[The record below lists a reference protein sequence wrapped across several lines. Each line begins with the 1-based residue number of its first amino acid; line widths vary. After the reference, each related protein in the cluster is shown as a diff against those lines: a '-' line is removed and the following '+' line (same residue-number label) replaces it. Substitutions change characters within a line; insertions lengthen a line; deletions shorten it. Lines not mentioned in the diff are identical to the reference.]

1 MGFWGWSLLI
11 FGGVVFVGAI
21 IQGWTE
27 GSNNVQVGKSNGYS
41 PSDMAKY
48 GAPKPQMICPHCQTK
63 GRVLTKPVTKKKG
76 ISGAKATGALL
87 TGGVSIIATGL
98 SQKDQVT
105 EAHCTN
111 CSSTWH
117 F

>member
-1 MGFWGWSLLI
+1 MSFWVWIIII
-11 FGGVVFVGAI
+11 FVGVAFIGAI

-27 GSNNVQVGKSNGYS
+27 GSNNLAVGKANGYS
-41 PSDMAKY
+41 PTDMAKY
-48 GAPKPQMICPHCQTK
+48 GVPKPQMVCPHCQTK
-63 GRVLTKPVTKKKG
+63 GRVLSKPAIKKNG
-76 ISGAKATGALL
+76 ISGSKAAGALL
-87 TGGVSIIATGL
+87 TGGVSIVATGL
-98 SQKDQVT
+98 AQKDQVT